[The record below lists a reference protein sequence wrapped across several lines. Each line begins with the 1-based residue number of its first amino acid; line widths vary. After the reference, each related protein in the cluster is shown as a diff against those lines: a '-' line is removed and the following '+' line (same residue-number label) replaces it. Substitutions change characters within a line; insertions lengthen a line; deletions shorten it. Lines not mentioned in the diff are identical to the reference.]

1 MHSTLAV
8 TPAGV
13 SLGLLTQAFFTRP
26 VGEPAHKP
34 QELRKLPIEEKESY
48 RWLEALEQTLTLA
61 PPEVQVVTVCD
72 READIYE
79 MFVLSQEK
87 EADLLVR
94 ASKNRR
100 LAETEVKKLWAKVE
114 QQPVAGQLTVHI
126 AKNQKQEARVTTVS
140 VRFTKVRL
148 KPPWRPNGKKL
159 PPITLY
165 SILVREDD
173 PPDDV
178 DEPIEWLLLINC
190 RVSTFDDAVQVIE
203 WYCCRWQIEIYHKII
218 KSGCRVEDCRLQTA
232 DRLQNYIALMSVI
245 AWRLHWLTYINR
257 AEPDLPCTVVLTAIE
272 WQALYM
278 RIHRTNSLPDSP
290 PTVRQAVRWIAQLG
304 GFLGRRRDGE
314 PGITVIWRGWQR
326 LQDIAAAEAVA
337 ACEENRRLLRQ
348 LAALR
353 APGAPRLS
361 GVQALKIIGASMF
374 LPRAEHS
381 RLLRAFLTGAE
392 KSPPLP
398 GVRLFMTGSAQDH
411 ANFYELVESRG
422 AVVVGEDHD
431 WGNRHLAGEIDLSA
445 APSDAIVDRYHLRQP
460 GTNRSSVSARVTALV
475 QQVRATSAQ
484 GVIFYILEKDDA
496 PSWDFPEQRKAL
508 EALGVPVLLL
518 DRQPYQIADAHRLRR
533 QIDAF
538 VGSIAA
544 SGATFREEPS

>member
-1 MHSTLAV
+1 MAVNHITSDEQWAIEEFAQVELKDARLNQRCQELAVTLGQHPNGPINQACEVWADTKAAYRFFDNSAVTPAGVIAPHQQCTVERMRKHALVLAIQDTTFYNYTHHPQTEGLGEIGTKKQNQRGFGMHSTLAV

-48 RWLEALEQTLTLA
+48 RWLEAFEQTLALA
-61 PPEVQVVTVCD
+61 PPDVQVVTVCD

-79 MFVLSQEK
+79 MFDLSQEK

-94 ASKNRR
+94 ASKNRL
-100 LAETEVKKLWAKVE
+100 LAEPEVNKLWDKVE
-114 QQPVAGQLTVHI
+114 QQPVAGHLTVHI
-126 AKNQKQEARVTTVS
+126 AKNQKQDARVATVS

-148 KPPWRPNGKKL
+148 KPPWRPKGEKML
-159 PPITLY
+159 PVTLH
-165 SILVREDD
+165 SILVREDN

-178 DEPIEWLLLINC
+178 DEPIEWLLLIN
-190 RVSTFDDAVQVIE
+190 RPVSTFDDAVQVVE

-257 AEPDLPCTVVLTAIE
+257 AEPDWPCTAVLTAVE

-278 RIHRTNSLPDSP
+278 RIHRSTSLPDSP

-326 LQDIAAAEAVA
+326 LQDIAATWYIVNE
-337 ACEENRRLLRQ
+337 
-348 LAALR
+348 
-353 APGAPRLS
+353 
-361 GVQALKIIGASMF
+361 QAQ
-374 LPRAEHS
+374 H
-381 RLLRAFLTGAE
+381 
-392 KSPPLP
+392 
-398 GVRLFMTGSAQDH
+398 V
-411 ANFYELVESRG
+411 
-422 AVVVGEDHD
+422 
-431 WGNRHLAGEIDLSA
+431 GNR
-445 APSDAIVDRYHLRQP
+445 
-460 GTNRSSVSARVTALV
+460 
-475 QQVRATSAQ
+475 
-484 GVIFYILEKDDA
+484 
-496 PSWDFPEQRKAL
+496 
-508 EALGVPVLLL
+508 
-518 DRQPYQIADAHRLRR
+518 
-533 QIDAF
+533 
-538 VGSIAA
+538 
-544 SGATFREEPS
+544 